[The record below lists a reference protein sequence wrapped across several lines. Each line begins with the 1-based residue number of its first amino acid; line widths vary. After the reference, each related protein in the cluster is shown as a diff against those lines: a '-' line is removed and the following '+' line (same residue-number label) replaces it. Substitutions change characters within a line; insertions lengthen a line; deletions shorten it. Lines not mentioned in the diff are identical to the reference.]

1 LLKLIPYMSIGA
13 NRPLGDTF
21 SVLLTDAPDYGV
33 NCVILVANC
42 SSATRLA
49 QRQRAG
55 ISLRRLMEGGLARF
69 VELAGVK
76 TLIILR
82 HSKTEKINPA
92 GDPARELTKPGRR
105 WATEAG
111 REIFE
116 AAGMPDLLVTSNA
129 IRALQTGDLAAE
141 AMQFSGERRVVPEVY
156 GATENELIEVIQK
169 FPENFEKIVLVG
181 HNPGLEE
188 LSNSFR
194 GAKATDHLPTA
205 GWMVVELGAATWADA
220 KAGSGKVKASGTPNK
235 E

>member
-1 LLKLIPYMSIGA
+1 
-13 NRPLGDTF
+13 
-21 SVLLTDAPDYGV
+21 
-33 NCVILVANC
+33 
-42 SSATRLA
+42 
-49 QRQRAG
+49 
-55 ISLRRLMEGGLARF
+55 MEGGFARS
-69 VELAGVK
+69 VEFANVK

-92 GDPARELTKPGRR
+92 GDQARELTKPGRR

-141 AMQFSGERRVVPEVY
+141 AMQFTGERRVVPDVY
-156 GATENELIEVIQK
+156 GATENELVEVIQQL
-169 FPENFEKIVLVG
+169 PDGFEKIVLVG

-188 LSNSFR
+188 LTNSFR
-194 GAKATDHLPTA
+194 GAKSTDHLPTA
-205 GWMVVELGAATWADA
+205 GWMVVELEITKWGDA
-220 KAGSGKVKASGTPNK
+220 KSGSGKVKASGTPNK

>member
-1 LLKLIPYMSIGA
+1 
-13 NRPLGDTF
+13 
-21 SVLLTDAPDYGV
+21 
-33 NCVILVANC
+33 
-42 SSATRLA
+42 
-49 QRQRAG
+49 
-55 ISLRRLMEGGLARF
+55 